1 MPGTRLAI
9 VPATMNIGIYQSA
22 SALSAL
28 ERWQESV
35 SQNITASQTIGYRK
49 RVVNFSAEMGGEILT
64 ERGGGR
70 AGGETAMQMAFPRIE
85 QSLSFKPG
93 ETQATRRDLDVAIP
107 GDGFFEVQR
116 EDGSRAY
123 TRSGSF
129 ALKADRTLVTGDGAA
144 VLTDA
149 GSPIT
154 TILGGGNI
162 VINPDGTVVQGD
174 TALGRLS
181 VQKFANNAL
190 LQHQPGGYFLPGNA
204 GAPTRVEKPDLM
216 QGYLESSNVSAL
228 REMVDLVLISRA
240 YEAND
245 KVIKA
250 VDEQMG
256 KTLEALG

>member
-1 MPGTRLAI
+1 
-9 VPATMNIGIYQSA
+9 MNIGIYQSA

-35 SQNITASQTIGYRK
+35 AQNITASQTIGYRK
-49 RVVNFSAEMGGEILT
+49 RVVNFAAEMGGEILT
-64 ERGGGR
+64 DRPGGR
-70 AGGETAMQMAFPRIE
+70 PSGDTAMQMAFPRIE

-93 ETQATRRDLDVAIP
+93 ETQATRRELDVAIP
-107 GDGFFEVQR
+107 GEGFFEVQR
-116 EDGSRAY
+116 DDGSRAY

-129 ALKADRTLVTGDGAA
+129 ALRADRTLVTGDGAV

-149 GSPIT
+149 GAPIT
-154 TILGGGNI
+154 TVQGGGNI
-162 VINPDGTVVQGD
+162 VINPDGTVFQGG
-174 TALGRLS
+174 TGLGRLS
-181 VQKFANNAL
+181 IQKFANNAL

-204 GAPTRVEKPDLM
+204 GDPQKVEKPDLM

>member
-1 MPGTRLAI
+1 
-9 VPATMNIGIYQSA
+9 MNIGIYQSA

-35 SQNITASQTIGYRK
+35 SQNITASQTIGYKK

-70 AGGETAMQMAFPRIE
+70 KGGETAMQMAFPRIN

-93 ETQATRRDLDVAIP
+93 ETQATRRELDVAIA
-107 GDGFFEVQR
+107 GEGFFEVQR

-129 ALKADRTLVTGDGAA
+129 AIKSDRTLVTGDGSA
-144 VLTDA
+144 VLTEG

-154 TILGGGNI
+154 MIAGGGNL

-174 TALGRLS
+174 TTIGRLS
-181 VQKFANNAL
+181 VQKFANTAL
-190 LQHQPGGYFLPGNA
+190 LQHQPGGYFLPGSA
-204 GAPTRVEKPDLM
+204 GAPTPVEKPELM
-216 QGYLESSNVSAL
+216 QGYLEGSNVSAL

-245 KVIKA
+245 KIIKT